1 MTRGKGL
8 CHHCWQLSPLPLHS
22 QLSEFHKTHS
32 WVPSL
37 PLWACWKGDKVLPP
51 EVLEEWAETPEVAP
65 TPVRRTD
72 NLRDLAKHGLQRLE
86 NKALQWN
93 EPIWSSRLYCKEW
106 GREEMFN
113 VPKEYSDILEI
124 ILLNVCIYA
133 CAPHMCRCLPRL
145 DEDIGVPGAG
155 VTSGHD
161 PPSMRAG
168 NWTPVL
174 CRSSEHSYPW
184 VIAPSIGFLFLT

>member
-1 MTRGKGL
+1 
-8 CHHCWQLSPLPLHS
+8 
-22 QLSEFHKTHS
+22 
-32 WVPSL
+32 
-37 PLWACWKGDKVLPP
+37 
-51 EVLEEWAETPEVAP
+51 
-65 TPVRRTD
+65 
-72 NLRDLAKHGLQRLE
+72 
-86 NKALQWN
+86 
-93 EPIWSSRLYCKEW
+93 
-106 GREEMFN
+106 MFN

-168 NWTPVL
+168 N
-174 CRSSEHSYPW
+174 
-184 VIAPSIGFLFLT
+184 